1 MSAVY
6 VQLGYIDLA
15 IASVLLLMAGGV
27 SVALNLGLEKSLGIA
42 ALRTTVQLSLIGMV
56 LKILFALVSPWWTGF
71 AALFMI
77 FMAGREVTARQ
88 SLRLRDG
95 WSYSIATT
103 SLLTAGGIVTILAL
117 TTAIR
122 PEPWYDPRFAL
133 PLLGMMLG
141 NTLTGISIGMERLN
155 TTLKREKDAIE
166 ARLVLGHTRPDAVR
180 PFVREAM
187 RAALMPVVN
196 AMSAAGLISLPGMMT
211 GQILAGVSPTEAVKY
226 QILIMFLLAGTTS
239 IGALIAV
246 LATSRRLGDERD
258 RLRLDRLQQRAPVHE
273 PK

>member
-1 MSAVY
+1 MTGVY
-6 VQLGYIDLA
+6 IELSYIDLA
-15 IASVLLLMAGGV
+15 IASLLLLLAGGL

-42 ALRTTVQLSLIGMV
+42 ALRTTVQLALIGLV
-56 LKILFALVSPWWTGF
+56 LKMLFQLTSPWWTGF
-71 AALFMI
+71 AALAMV
-77 FMAGREVTARQ
+77 MLAGREVTARQ
-88 SLRLRDG
+88 SIKLRGG

-103 SLLTAGGIVTILAL
+103 SLITAGGIVTILAL
-117 TTAIR
+117 TTAVR

-141 NTLTGISIGMERLN
+141 NTLTGISVGMERLSA
-155 TTLKREKDAIE
+155 TLKREKDAIE
-166 ARLVLGHTRPDAVR
+166 ARLVLGHSRHEAVK
-180 PFVREAM
+180 PYVREAL
-187 RAALMPVVN
+187 RAGLMPIIN

-211 GQILAGVSPTEAVKY
+211 GQILAGVDPTEAVKY

-258 RLRLDRLQQRAPVHE
+258 RLRLDRLRESVR
-273 PK
+273 